1 LRPLRLHKIL
11 AKWQFPCI
19 WSCCLISATDL
30 SNILRLL
37 QRNTLILRISWCAHG
52 QSSIKWR
59 RFLDGAREAKQ
70 VTTMKIRRGE
80 KESWGTP
87 SRTSACLLHV
97 VSPLFGVLRYA
108 GRSANARGW
117 GWSAEGRK
125 LSLMHPRDNLE
136 GLYKDAVVDLT
147 TLQNSH
153 NLTMTDLDKKRS
165 ELALLQGSVDGL
177 HDHCPPRILH
187 SRRTYELCRGLKR
200 RSWRF

>member
-1 LRPLRLHKIL
+1 
-11 AKWQFPCI
+11 
-19 WSCCLISATDL
+19 
-30 SNILRLL
+30 
-37 QRNTLILRISWCAHG
+37 LILLLDFCYWVKQHSAVASKKHSDLEDKLVCSRAELR
-52 QSSIKWR
+52 QVTT
-59 RFLDGAREAKQ
+59 FLDGAREAKQ

-87 SRTSACLLHV
+87 SRTLACLLHV

-136 GLYKDAVVDLT
+136 GLYKDAIVDLT

-165 ELALLQGSVDGL
+165 ELALLQGLVDGL